1 MRKVFIAVS
10 TLVILAAGCTSQMT
24 LKDAYVFN
32 PASHNKSKYP
42 VNAVVT
48 GKYESG
54 RVQLKED
61 IVDIYIKDLEGSNLF
76 ANVDKKSP
84 TRADISIAVD
94 FTDFKKDGRPGMAMN
109 VIIKQIPENKLI
121 YKNSFEQTGSGES
134 FSRAEDFADM
144 LKKLI
149 AKSISDL
156 DQKFE
161 QFQKEGNLPNH
172 NWDK

>member
-10 TLVILAAGCTSQMT
+10 TLIMLAAGCTSQIT
-24 LKDAYVFN
+24 LKDSYVYN

-48 GKYESG
+48 GKYESS
-54 RVQLKED
+54 RVKLKED
-61 IVDIYIKDLEGSNLF
+61 ILDIYIRDLEGANLF

-84 TRADISIAVD
+84 TRADISIAVN
-94 FTDFKKDGRPGMAMN
+94 FSDFKKDGKPGIVMN

-121 YKNSFEQTGSGES
+121 YKNSFEQTGSEDSLSNAG
-134 FSRAEDFADM
+134 DFADL
-144 LKKLI
+144 LKKVI
-149 AKSISDL
+149 TKSISDL

>member
-1 MRKVFIAVS
+1 MRNVFIAVS
-10 TLVILAAGCTSQMT
+10 TLIILAAGCSSQIS
-24 LKDAYVFN
+24 LKDAYVYN

-48 GKYESG
+48 GKYESS
-54 RVQLKED
+54 RVKLKED
-61 IVDIYIKDLEGSNLF
+61 IVDIYIRDLEGSNLF

-84 TRADISIAVD
+84 TRADISIVVD
-94 FTDFKKDGRPGMAMN
+94 FTDFKKDGKPGIAMN
-109 VIIKQIPENKLI
+109 VVIKQIPENKLI
-121 YKNSFEQTGSGES
+121 YKNSFDQTGSDDS
-134 FSRAEDFADM
+134 FSKADDFAEL
-144 LKKLI
+144 LKKVI
-149 AKSISDL
+149 TKSISDL